1 MKKHTILILLLI
13 ILVISG
19 SVNVLLYN
27 KSKQI
32 EGYETAAD
40 TALSYF
46 ISEYRIEPIHR
57 SLTQSLSEEKLY
69 FGEPGRFNNSYR
81 SDLQKLSIVHRQ
93 LTLLYGPI
101 NSYEE
106 YTDISS
112 IGTNNLFIM
121 LVDFSMFFEYLE
133 ELNFDSMARDS
144 EGQYIDLSKLD
155 EEIIDGVKIIAEIT
169 GDLESIRSSSYED
182 KAGNDKQALIDFM
195 KKSAAY
201 FNTEDV
207 QKKIVVVQNLNKKL
221 FSQLD

>member
-1 MKKHTILILLLI
+1 MKHKFVLLL
-13 ILVISG
+13 LVLLMISA
-19 SVNVLLYN
+19 SLNVFLYN

-46 ISEYRIEPIHR
+46 ISEYRIGPIHR
-57 SLTQSLSEEKLY
+57 SLTQSISEEKLY
-69 FGEPGRFNNSYR
+69 FGEQGRFNNSYR
-81 SDLQKLSIVHRQ
+81 SDLQKLSSVHRQ

-101 NSYEE
+101 NSYED
-106 YTDISS
+106 YSDISS

-121 LVDFSMFFEYLE
+121 LEDFSMFFEYLE
-133 ELNFDSMARDS
+133 ELNFDSMAIDS

-155 EEIIDGVKIIAEIT
+155 EGILDGVKIIAEIT
-169 GDLESIRSSSYED
+169 GDLDSIRSSSFED
-182 KAGNDKQALIDFM
+182 KTGNDKQALIDYM

-201 FNTEDV
+201 FSTEDV
-207 QKKIVVVQNLNKKL
+207 QKKVKFMQDLNKKL

>member
-1 MKKHTILILLLI
+1 M
-13 ILVISG
+13 
-19 SVNVLLYN
+19 
-27 KSKQI
+27 
-32 EGYETAAD
+32 
-40 TALSYF
+40 
-46 ISEYRIEPIHR
+46 
-57 SLTQSLSEEKLY
+57 
-69 FGEPGRFNNSYR
+69 
-81 SDLQKLSIVHRQ
+81 
-93 LTLLYGPI
+93 
-101 NSYEE
+101 
-106 YTDISS
+106 
-112 IGTNNLFIM
+112 FIM

-207 QKKIVVVQNLNKKL
+207 QKKIAVVQNLNKKL